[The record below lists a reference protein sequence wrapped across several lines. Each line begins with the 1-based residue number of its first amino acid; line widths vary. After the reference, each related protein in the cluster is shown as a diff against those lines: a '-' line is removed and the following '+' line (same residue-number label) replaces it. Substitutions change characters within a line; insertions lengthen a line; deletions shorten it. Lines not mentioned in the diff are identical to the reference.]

1 MANVIPFKGLRYNTE
16 MFKNLNDVTAPPY
29 DIISNEEQS
38 ALYEKSEYNIVR
50 VDYGKTY
57 DTDDENNNKYTRSGE
72 MFADWIEK
80 GILKKDE
87 KPSFYIYEQVFEYN
101 EAPISLKGIISLVEI
116 EEFDKKIVL
125 PHENTLSKAKT
136 DRFDLMSTTNA
147 NLSQIYSLYLDED
160 KAAQKLISQYSKGK
174 PDISF
179 VTDDNIT
186 QNVWIISDTEKTA
199 EITNVFKDKQ
209 LFIADGHH
217 RYETA
222 LNFRNKK
229 RQENPGVENAPYD
242 YVMMML
248 TSMGDSGLLVFPTHR
263 MIKDLPEFDENML
276 TGCLT
281 EDFTVSKIY
290 FTEGNYEEIIMDKI
304 SSVLNEKC
312 FALYTGKDYYYRFEL
327 KNTDVINDYITD
339 MSSAYKN
346 LDVTLLHTLVL
357 ERFLEIDQNNMANQK
372 NLFYTRDAKEAIEA
386 VKNGEYQCS
395 FLINAT
401 SVAEIKEVSLANE
414 KMPQKSTYF
423 WPKLVTGIVI
433 NKF

>member
-16 MFKNLNDVTAPPY
+16 LVGNLNDVTAPPY
-29 DIISNEEQS
+29 DIISPEQQD

-57 DTDDENNNKYTRSGE
+57 ETDDEKSNKYTRAGE
-72 MFADWIEK
+72 MFNSWIEK

-87 KPSFYIYEQVFEYN
+87 KPAFYIYEQVFEYN
-101 EAPISLKGIISLVEI
+101 RTPISLKGIISLVEI
-116 EEFDKKIVL
+116 VEFDKKIVL

-136 DRFDLMSTTNA
+136 DRFDLMSTTDA

-160 KAAQKLISQYSKGK
+160 KAVEKLITEYSKGA
-174 PDISF
+174 PDVSF

-186 QNVWIISDTEKTA
+186 QNIWIVSDSEKTA
-199 EITNVFKDKQ
+199 KISEQFKNKQ

-229 RQENPGVENAPYD
+229 REENPDAGDAPYD

-248 TSMGDSGLLVFPTHR
+248 TSMEDSGLLVFPTHR
-263 MIKDLPEFDENML
+263 MIKNLPEFDESVI
-276 TGCLT
+276 TSCLT
-281 EDFTVSKIY
+281 EDFAVSKIY
-290 FTEGNYEEIIMDKI
+290 FTEGDYAQIIMEKI
-304 SSVLNEKC
+304 SSVLDEKC

-327 KNTDVINDYITD
+327 KNTDAINNYITD
-339 MSSAYKN
+339 MSLAYKN

-357 ERFLEIDQNNMANQK
+357 ERFFGIDSANMANQK
-372 NLFYTRDAKEAIEA
+372 NLFYTRDAKEAIET

>member
-16 MFKNLNDVTAPPY
+16 LVGNLNDVTAPPY
-29 DIISNEEQS
+29 DIISPEQQD

-57 DTDDENNNKYTRSGE
+57 ETDDEKNNKYTRAGE
-72 MFADWIEK
+72 MFASWIEK

-87 KPSFYIYEQVFEYN
+87 KPAFYIYEQVFEYN
-101 EAPISLKGIISLVEI
+101 RTPISLKGIISLVEI
-116 EEFDKKIVL
+116 VEFDKKIVL

-136 DRFDLMSTTNA
+136 DRFDLMSTTDA

-160 KAAQKLISQYSKGK
+160 KAVEKLINEYSSGK
-174 PDISF
+174 PDVSF

-186 QNVWIISDTEKTA
+186 QNIWIISDSEKTA
-199 EITNVFKDKQ
+199 KISEQFKNKQ

-229 RQENPGVENAPYD
+229 REENPDAKDAPYD

-248 TSMGDSGLLVFPTHR
+248 TSMEDSGLLVFPTHR
-263 MIKDLPEFDENML
+263 MIKNLPEFDENVI
-276 TGCLT
+276 TSCLT
-281 EDFTVSKIY
+281 EDFAVSKIY
-290 FTEGNYEEIIMDKI
+290 FTEGDYAKIIMEKI
-304 SSVLNEKC
+304 SSVLDEKC

-327 KNTDVINDYITD
+327 KNTDAINNYITD

-357 ERFLEIDQNNMANQK
+357 ERFFGIDSANMANQK

-386 VKNGEYQCS
+386 VKSGEYQCS

>member
-1 MANVIPFKGLRYNTE
+1 MANVIPFKGFRYNTQ
-16 MFKNLNDVTAPPY
+16 KIGNLGDCTAPPY
-29 DIISNEEQS
+29 DIISPSAREE
-38 ALYEKSEYNIVR
+38 LYKKSEYNIVR
-50 VDYGKTY
+50 ADFGKEQ
-57 DTDDENNNKYTRSGE
+57 DGDDEVNNKYKRAGE
-72 MFADWIEK
+72 LLSDWIEK
-80 GILKKDE
+80 GILKEEE
-87 KPSFYIYEQVFEYN
+87 KAAFYIYEQVFEYN
-101 EAPISLKGIISLVEI
+101 KTPLSLKGIISLVEL

-125 PHENTLSKAKT
+125 PHEETLSRAKA
-136 DRFDLMSTTNA
+136 DRFDLMCATDA

-160 KAAQKLISQYSKGK
+160 KSIESLILSLSSSE

-179 VTDDNIT
+179 VADGNIT
-186 QNVWIISDTEKTA
+186 QNVWVVTDEAATAAISEK
-199 EITNVFKDKQ
+199 FRDKQ

-229 RQENPGVENAPYD
+229 RLENPNANSAPYD

-248 TSMGDSGLLVFPTHR
+248 TSMDDSGLLVFPTHR
-263 MIKDLPEFDENML
+263 MIKNLPDFDENVL
-276 TGCLT
+276 IGYLT
-281 EDFTVSKIY
+281 EDFVVSKIY
-290 FTEGNYEEIIMDKI
+290 FTEGDYAEIITERI

-327 KNTDVINDYITD
+327 KNPNATDAYITD
-339 MSSAYKN
+339 KSAAYKN
-346 LDVTLLHTLVL
+346 LDVTVLHTLVL
-357 ERFLEIDQNNMANQK
+357 ERFLGIDQSNMASQK
-372 NLFYTRDAKEAIEA
+372 NLFYTRSANEAIEA
-386 VKNGEYQCS
+386 VKSGEYQLS

-401 SVAEIKEVSLANE
+401 HVQDIKEVSLANE